1 MYFGSKN
8 SAFKKNVLKSIKNK
22 IDRQYLRNKSQKL
35 FDSRRVISYELLIR
49 ISQDEFVCGNNAW
62 GYNKYRNDMY
72 FYKNFFKGY
81 NDKNFEKNTFN
92 LLIQAKNKT
101 PQHSKERKLPFKQ
114 ITRDSH
120 EPALVGSDVKYSNK
134 SDFQGYM
141 GRKMDR
147 GPYNYNFCNKT
158 KVDFFKGP
166 TSEAKE
172 IIKKGYKDLFSY
184 SFAYGYIDSVANIIF
199 RRGKLDQSEFEKPN
213 YIYSAD
219 TLENRKYLKSKK
231 VKLFSKL
238 FKLSHVESLKIIDDI
253 EKSIFESTL
262 ANFLL
267 IKEENY
273 FAYTQVDDQVSE
285 RTGENHTEG
294 TLDFLDDIKNKKEN
308 KYNKGYKNKR
318 INKIFNK
325 SRDEKYEVDI
335 FEIHGCILNF
345 EQFRFYTLRCYGL
358 EPYDIK
364 KLNLD
369 ERDILIRYAV
379 NLGSQEIN
387 YYIVHKIFGS
397 F

>member
-8 SAFKKNVLKSIKNK
+8 SAFKKNVLKLIKNK

-101 PQHSKERKLPFKQ
+101 PQPSKERKLPFKQ

-120 EPALVGSDVKYSNK
+120 EPALVGTDVKYSNK

-172 IIKKGYKDLFSY
+172 IIKKKYKELFSY
-184 SFAYGYIDSVANIIF
+184 AFVYGYIDSAANIIF

-213 YIYSAD
+213 YHYPAD
-219 TLENRKYLKSKK
+219 TPGTKKYLKNIK
-231 VKLFSKL
+231 VKLYSKL
-238 FKLSHVESLKIIDDI
+238 FRLSHAQSLEIINDI
-253 EKSIFESTL
+253 ENSIYESTL

-273 FAYTQVDDQVSE
+273 FAYIKVDDQVSE
-285 RTGENHTEG
+285 ITGENHTEG

-308 KYNKGYKNKR
+308 KYNKGYKDKR

-325 SRDEKYEVDI
+325 SRKEKYEVNQ
-335 FEIHGCILNF
+335 FESYGCILNF

-358 EPYDIK
+358 EPYDVK
-364 KLNLD
+364 KLNLN
-369 ERDILIRYAV
+369 ERDIFIRYAV
-379 NLGSQEIN
+379 NLGLQEIS
-387 YYIVHKIFGS
+387 YYILHKIFGHY
-397 F
+397 